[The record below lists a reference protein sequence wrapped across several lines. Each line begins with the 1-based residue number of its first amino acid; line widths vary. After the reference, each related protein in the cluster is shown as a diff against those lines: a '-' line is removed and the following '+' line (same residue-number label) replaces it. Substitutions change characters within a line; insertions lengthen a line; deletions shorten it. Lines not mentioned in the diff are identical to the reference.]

1 MVWRPVKC
9 SSVGKTPALFP
20 HITETCPCNN
30 AAISKSA
37 KNDNFQMKKCDIVLI
52 FPQNIARRYIL
63 EAVLK
68 SNNNLCFGAKIRQ
81 ICIPL

>member
-9 SSVGKTPALFP
+9 SLVGRTPVLSS

-37 KNDNFQMKKCDIVLI
+37 KNDNFQMKNCDSFLN
-52 FPQNIARRYIL
+52 FAQNIDRRYTL
-63 EAVLK
+63 EAVLT
-68 SNNNLCFGAKIRQ
+68 SHNNLCFGAKIRQ